1 MPGHSI
7 RQLLRDTDI
16 LVSPGVYDCLSAR
29 LAEAEGFALVSTT
42 GAGLVNARLGLP
54 DVGVFSLRDNVD
66 ACRMIARSVTVP
78 VSADAETGYGNAATV
93 HYATREFEAAGVAA
107 ISIEDQSIPKRCG
120 HVAGKSVIPTLDMV
134 RKIEAAVDA
143 RQSDEFMI
151 VARTDAIAS
160 EGIEATIARA
170 RAYQAA
176 GADALFPD
184 AVRGADDIARIVD
197 AVDIPVRIN
206 MGFGLRTRTTT
217 PLMSIAEL
225 RALGVRWVSLSRM
238 LPAAAIRGMRT
249 ALQVMA
255 QSIATGET
263 ANRPELVAEM
273 AEIQD
278 LVGYEEFFAIE
289 RRFLRGPD
297 TPDPGATM
305 KEPT

>member
-1 MPGHSI
+1 MARKTI
-7 RQLLRDTDI
+7 KALLDEHEI
-16 LVSPGVYDCLSAR
+16 LVSPGVFDCVSAK
-29 LAEAEGFALVSTT
+29 LAELEGFSLISTT
-42 GAGLVNARLGLP
+42 GAGLVNSRLGMP

-66 ACRMIARSVTVP
+66 ACRMIARAVSVP

-93 HYATREFEAAGVAA
+93 HYVTREFEDAGVSA

-143 RQSDEFMI
+143 RRSSAFMV

-160 EGIEATIARA
+160 EGIEATIERA
-170 RAYQAA
+170 KAYEAA

-184 AVRGADDIARIVD
+184 AVRGADDIARLVN
-197 AVDIPVRIN
+197 AVKIPVRIN

-225 RALGVRWVSLSRM
+225 RDLGVRWVSLSRM
-238 LPAAAIRGMRT
+238 LPASAIRGMRN

-255 QSIATGET
+255 DSIRTGT
-263 ANRPELVAEM
+263 TPNRPDLVAEM
-273 AEIQD
+273 QEIQD
-278 LVGYEEFFAIE
+278 LVGYDDFFEIE
-289 RRFLRGPD
+289 RRFLRPAD
-297 TPDPGATM
+297 
-305 KEPT
+305 